1 MLKKRRHDA
10 DRQTKWN
17 RFSRTS
23 TAKDPLSSDPGCSTV
38 PLSNAV
44 NITVNQRQ
52 RRIDVFL
59 LPSSFGFSLWVLS
72 CRFFIP
78 CSISTFFSFKPKVHK
93 PKSCLFFVCLFPLI
107 PFSILFWPI
116 IFAWPLR
123 HCTILFW
130 VGLTWFYS
138 APVAP
143 ISSTLFFGSCSWLCA
158 FCGCC
163 SKSVGLFGPASSLLS
178 VYLCCFSCFCCCF
191 GLTLFDL
198 NTERKA
204 SPSWNGEEHYP
215 LLSTTNFLTRS

>member
-1 MLKKRRHDA
+1 LLIAFKWVSMLKKRRHDT

-72 CRFFIP
+72 CRFFISSP
-78 CSISTFFSFKPKVHK
+78 LSRLSFHLSQKCISQNLVCFLFAFS
-93 PKSCLFFVCLFPLI
+93 PLI

-143 ISSTLFFGSCSWLCA
+143 ISSTLFFWLLFMALCFLRLLQQICWPFWSSFFSSFSLPVLFFLLLLLFWFNA
-158 FCGCC
+158 FW
-163 SKSVGLFGPASSLLS
+163 P
-178 VYLCCFSCFCCCF
+178 
-191 GLTLFDL
+191 
-198 NTERKA
+198 
-204 SPSWNGEEHYP
+204 
-215 LLSTTNFLTRS
+215 